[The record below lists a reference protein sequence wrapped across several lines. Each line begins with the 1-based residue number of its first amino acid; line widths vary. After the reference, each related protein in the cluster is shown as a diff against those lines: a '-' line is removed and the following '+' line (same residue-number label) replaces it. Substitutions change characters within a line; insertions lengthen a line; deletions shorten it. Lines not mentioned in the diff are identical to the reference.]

1 MRDIISQLETWSAHN
16 EPIAVATVVQTWG
29 SSPRQVGAKM
39 AVIASGMLCG
49 SVSGGC
55 VEAAVVETA
64 FKVLQH
70 GQPKLLHFGVA
81 EETAWDVGLACGG
94 TIEVFV
100 KRLDTSL
107 LEEVQRGLASE
118 QTFAVVTV
126 IQGAAELL
134 GRDLVIRGDGTLTG
148 MPLGDGL
155 DTLSQQAT
163 QTAIA
168 AGQSQRVMV
177 TENPP
182 LELFI
187 DVFTP
192 EPELVIIGGVHI
204 AVALTNIAKVLG
216 YRTTI
221 IDPRTVFGNEHRF
234 PHADRLMQTF
244 PDSALAE
251 IRLTPRHAVVSLS
264 HDPKLDDPAVRI
276 ALHSPAFYVGALG
289 SKATQQRRREKLI
302 AEGMLPDQLA
312 RLHGPVGLDL
322 GGRTPEELA
331 LAIMAEIV
339 AVRNARTKAIIEQSA
354 VVAAH

>member
-39 AVIASGMLCG
+39 AVIASGTLCG

-55 VEAAVVETA
+55 VESAVVETA
-64 FKVLQH
+64 FKVLKQ

-107 LEEVQRGLASE
+107 LEEVQHGLASK
-118 QTFAVVTV
+118 QTFAIVTV
-126 IQGAAELL
+126 IQGAAALL
-134 GRDLVIRGDGTLTG
+134 GRDLIIREDGTVTG
-148 MPLGDGL
+148 VPLGADL
-155 DTLSQQAT
+155 DTPVQQAA
-163 QTAIA
+163 QAAIA
-168 AGQSQRVMV
+168 AGQSQRAMV

-182 LELFI
+182 LELFV
-187 DVFTP
+187 DVLAP

-221 IDPRTVFGNEHRF
+221 IDPRTVFGNEQRF
-234 PHADRLMQTF
+234 PHADRLLQTF
-244 PDSALAE
+244 PDAALAE
-251 IRLTPRHAVVSLS
+251 IQLTPRHAVVSLS

-276 ALHSPAFYVGALG
+276 ALQSAAFYVGALG
-289 SKATQQRRREKLI
+289 SKATQYKRREKLI
-302 AEGMLPDQLA
+302 AEGMTPDQLA

-339 AVRNARTKAIIEQSA
+339 AVRNARAKAISEQSA
-354 VVAAH
+354 VVAVH